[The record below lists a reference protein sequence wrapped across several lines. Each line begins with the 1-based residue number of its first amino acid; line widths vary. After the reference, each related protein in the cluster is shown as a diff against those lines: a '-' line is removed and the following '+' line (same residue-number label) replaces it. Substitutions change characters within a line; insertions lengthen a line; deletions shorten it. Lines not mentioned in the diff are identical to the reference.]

1 MTLFNRR
8 QLLGMAGMA
17 TLGGLT
23 STIPAAAAESSK
35 LSGLQIFDARNYG
48 AKGDGI
54 ALDTAAINQ
63 AITRCNSTG
72 GGIVYLPPGVYLSG
86 TVILK
91 SNVTLFLE
99 AGATL
104 LGSKNIHDYLPQPQ
118 SQNPNG
124 PQNDSVFKND
134 LRDAGAFHLIFA
146 RDAENIGLAGSG
158 RIDEQGSAFWAP
170 SGRVQP
176 PPQDYWRDVIAFDWK
191 PLPPRPSPMLEFYNC
206 KNVHIENVRIENS
219 AGWTLRPILCD
230 SVFIHGIQ
238 IKNPVYGPNTDGIDL
253 VCCRNV
259 FISDCLIETG
269 DDALC
274 LKSEN
279 PYGGNVMTSKNI
291 TITNCVLSGCCNGF
305 KFGTATYGS
314 FENIAFTNSVI
325 FNDDVPLNSRIISGI
340 ALEMVDGGSVED
352 VNISNICMQRVR
364 TPIFIR
370 RANRHP
376 GSNGNPGKL
385 RGVLIENINASKS
398 ILTSSISGLAGFDVE
413 DVRLSDIH
421 IESDEAGKSTW
432 MNRAIPEA
440 AKAYPEARM
449 FGRLPAYGLYC
460 RHVKGLRLENIEFKA
475 AAKEERPAI
484 FCEDVKDLKIT
495 GLTSTP
501 IVGNQPVIKLTH
513 TSNAFIQGCTAPADT
528 NTFVELQGGQTKDV
542 VLMNN
547 NLVSAENIVQ
557 ADNSIP
563 KETIIAL
570 GNASRN
576 NPEKNSPPENKP
588 TAK

>member
-1 MTLFNRR
+1 M
-8 QLLGMAGMA
+8 LGMAGLA
-17 TLGGLT
+17 ALGGVA
-23 STIPAAAAESSK
+23 STLPAAAADNAR
-35 LSGLQIFDARNYG
+35 LSGLPIFDVRNHG
-48 AKGDGI
+48 AKGNGTS
-54 ALDTAAINQ
+54 LDTDAINQ
-63 AITRCNSTG
+63 AIASCSSAG
-72 GGIVYLPPGVYLSG
+72 GGLVYVPPGNYLCG
-86 TVILK
+86 TIILK
-91 SNVTLFLE
+91 SNVTFYLE

-104 LGSKNIHDYLPQPQ
+104 LGSKKLSDYTPQ
-118 SQNPNG
+118 SLVSCALKKQAF
-124 PQNDSVFKND
+124 SHD
-134 LRDAGAFHLIFA
+134 LKDAGVHHLLFA
-146 RDAENIGLAGSG
+146 CNAENIALAGLG
-158 RIDEQGSAFWAP
+158 KIDGQGPSFWKP
-170 SGRVQP
+170 SGRKKP
-176 PPQDYWRDVIAFDWK
+176 SPEDGWKDVATFDWK
-191 PLPPRPSPMLEFYNC
+191 PLPRPSPMLEFYNC

-230 SVFIHGIQ
+230 NVFIHGIQ

-259 FISDCLIETG
+259 FISDCLVETG

-279 PYGGNVMTSKNI
+279 PYGGDVMPSKNI

-314 FENIAFTNSVI
+314 FENIVFTNSVI

-340 ALEMVDGGSVED
+340 ALQMVDGGSVEG

-385 RGVLIENINASKS
+385 RGVLIENISATKS
-398 ILTSSISGLAGFDVE
+398 ILTSSITGLVGFDVE
-413 DVRLSDIH
+413 DVRLSGIH
-421 IESDEAGKSTW
+421 IESDEAGKSAW

-475 AAKEERPAI
+475 AAKEDRPAI